1 MNGKT
6 RLCVSIMAAVLLAVC
21 ASCSIA
27 CPERVLDIV
36 IPTHPWESV
45 SRKKLWYTLKWTCG
59 DEVRSL
65 YVSPEE
71 RNLTISVP
79 AGETVLVAAFP
90 LGEMSPFGAA
100 VTPLD
105 PGREVVLT
113 QNDGVVVGELLDIDR
128 MVTSRLNYTL
138 LSQKMKLRS
147 SDFRCIDK
155 VTFLRDLQNGVLSE
169 ESLKPVALFGVDSF
183 AAPNGIWTSEFIS
196 DPGLFV
202 TDGMTAPMQLPEG
215 VFRYLNTE
223 MDRVLVL
230 VVDSAGSTYSYLRQN
245 LM

>member
-1 MNGKT
+1 MKEKK
-6 RLCVSIMAAVLLAVC
+6 RLFVILAAIVLAVC

-27 CPERVLDIV
+27 RPERALDIV
-36 IPTHPWESV
+36 IPTHPWETV
-45 SRKKLWYTLKWTCG
+45 SGKKLWYTLRWTYG
-59 DEVRSL
+59 DETRSMYVPSGEREVTL
-65 YVSPEE
+65 Y
-71 RNLTISVP
+71 VP

-90 LGEMSPFGAA
+90 LGDMSPFGAA

-105 PGREVVLT
+105 TGRTVFLT

-138 LSQKMKLRS
+138 VSEAMREKTW
-147 SDFRCIDK
+147 DFRCIDK
-155 VTFLRDLQNGVLSE
+155 VTFLRDLQNGMLTE
-169 ESLKPVALFGVDSF
+169 DSLKPVALFNVDSF
-183 AAPNGIWTSEFIS
+183 AVANGIWTSEFIS

-202 TDGMTAPMQLPEG
+202 TDGMTSPMQLPEG
-215 VFRYLNTE
+215 EFRYLNTE

-230 VVDSAGSTYSYLRQN
+230 IVDNAGSTYSYLRQN

>member
-1 MNGKT
+1 MNEKRKRT
-6 RLCVSIMAAVLLAVC
+6 VLLVAAVILAVL
-21 ASCSIA
+21 ASCSVA
-27 CPERVLDIV
+27 RPERALDIV
-36 IPTHPWESV
+36 IPTHPWETV
-45 SRKKLWYTLKWTCG
+45 SGKKLWYTLKWTSG
-59 DEVRSL
+59 DDVRSV
-65 YVSPEE
+65 YVTPEE
-71 RNLTISVP
+71 RNITIYVP

-105 PGREVVLT
+105 TGREVVLT

-128 MVTSRLNYTL
+128 MVTSRLNYGL
-138 LSQKMKLRS
+138 VSQEMKRRS
-147 SDFRCIDK
+147 NDFRCIDK
-155 VTFLRDLQNGVLSE
+155 VVFLRDLQNGVLSE
-169 ESLKPVALFGVDSF
+169 ESVRPVALFGVDSF

-202 TDGMTAPMQLPEG
+202 TDGLTAPMQLPEG

-230 VVDSAGSTYSYLRQN
+230 IVDSAGSTYSYLRQN